1 MRKGIIA
8 LVLGLTMSL
17 FLTACGGGNGSS
29 SGNTENDGKTVIKVW
44 HYFTGKQ
51 KTEFESLAETY
62 NKTQSKV
69 KVVTEYVP
77 FDEIKKQLSVGVA
90 GGTLP
95 DIVFM
100 DSVDNASFAAMG
112 VLEDLTDRINQW
124 GQAENFY
131 EGPLNSTKYNGRYY
145 GLPYETNCLALFYNK
160 DMFEKAGIKE
170 PPKTWDELRA
180 VAKKLTNSEH
190 YGFAIS
196 AVKSE
201 ESTFQFYPF
210 LISAGADYQ
219 NINSPEGVKALTL
232 FVDLIKD
239 GSMSKDVLNATQDD
253 IAKQFAA
260 GKVAMMINGPWNISR
275 IEEDAPDLN
284 YGIAMI
290 PKDKKNVSV
299 LGGGNLTIVK
309 GKHVDEAWEFLTWL
323 EDPKQLEPYAAKT
336 NIFPPRKDVLETSD
350 HWKNDKYLSAFIPVL
365 DVAVPRGPSPK
376 WPEVSEA
383 IQLAIQQALTQ
394 TESPQKALDTAAQTI
409 KNIKQ

>member
-8 LVLGLTMSL
+8 LFLVFVLL
-17 FLTACGGGNGSS
+17 LTACGGNEA
-29 SGNTENDGKTVIKVW
+29 TENGGKTEIKVW

-51 KTEFESLAETY
+51 KDEFEKLAETY
-62 NKTQSKV
+62 NTTQNKV
-69 KVVTEYVP
+69 KVLTEYVP
-77 FDEIKKQLSVGVA
+77 FDETKKQLSVGVA
-90 GGTLP
+90 GGALP

-124 GQAENFY
+124 GEAENFY

-160 DMFEKAGIKE
+160 DMFKKAGIKE
-170 PPKTWDELRA
+170 PPKTWGELKA
-180 VAKKLTNSEH
+180 YAKKLTDSKH

-210 LISAGADYQ
+210 LISAGADYKH
-219 NINSPEGVKALTL
+219 INSPEGVKALTL
-232 FVDLIKD
+232 FVDLLKD
-239 GSMSKDVLNATQDD
+239 GSMSKDVVNATQDD

-275 IEEDAPDLN
+275 IKEDAPDLN

-290 PKDKKNVSV
+290 PTDKKDTSV
-299 LGGGNLTIVK
+299 LGGGNLTIIK
-309 GKHVDEAWEFLTWL
+309 GKNVDEAWKFLAWL

-336 NIFPPRKDVLETSD
+336 NIFPPRKDILKTSD
-350 HWKNDKYLSAFIPVL
+350 HWKNDKYLSAFIPAL
-365 DVAVPRGPSPK
+365 DVAVPRGPSPQ
-376 WPEVSEA
+376 WPEISEA
-383 IQLAIQQALTQ
+383 IQLAIQKALTQ
-394 TESPQKALDTAAQTI
+394 TESPQKSMDDASQSI
-409 KNIKQ
+409 NNIKK